1 MKRRPSMR
9 IRRPKKK
16 PRDRKRREATQ
27 RKRLI
32 GLGHDEA
39 VVNKLNAGE
48 LRASLRDAARKSA

>member
-32 GLGHDEA
+32 SLGHEEA
-39 VVNKLNAGE
+39 TVNKLTAVE
-48 LRASLRDAARKSA
+48 LRASLRDASRKSA